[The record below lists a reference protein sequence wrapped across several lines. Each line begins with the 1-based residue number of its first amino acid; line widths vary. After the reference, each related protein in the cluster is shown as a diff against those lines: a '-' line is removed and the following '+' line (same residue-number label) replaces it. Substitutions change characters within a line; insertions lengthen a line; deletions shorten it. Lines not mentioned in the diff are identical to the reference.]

1 LEHTYPN
8 TFESGHEIS
17 QGEKMDENYEDPEPE
32 DKVATAGTET
42 ESDEAAER
50 EDVLLTAEGLKFLK
64 QTKPW
69 VRFLAVMVFIVV
81 AFTVIGALIMLL
93 VGVAGNFFGAGSET
107 FGILPGEGM
116 IIGFVYLVIGI
127 LYITPG
133 IFLFRYATAIKVL
146 ESACKSQALEN
157 ALKYQR
163 SFWRYIGIL
172 TVIYLIVVAAIIA
185 FSFAVGVF
193 MWLNK

>member
-1 LEHTYPN
+1 
-8 TFESGHEIS
+8 
-17 QGEKMDENYEDPEPE
+17 MDENYADPEPE
-32 DKVATAGTET
+32 DEAATAGTET

-50 EDVLLTAEGLKFLK
+50 GDVLLTAEGLKFLN

-81 AFTVIGALIMLL
+81 AFAVIGALIMLL
-93 VGVAGNFFGAGSET
+93 VGVAGNFVGSGNNT

-116 IIGFVYLVIGI
+116 IIGFVYLVIGV
-127 LYITPG
+127 LYIAPG

-146 ESACKSQALEN
+146 ESVRKSQALEN
-157 ALKYQR
+157 ALKCQR

-172 TVIYLIVVAAIIA
+172 TVICLIVTAAAVA
-185 FSFAVGVF
+185 FSLAVSVF
-193 MWLNK
+193 MYLNK